1 VAGTNGASPSS
12 ITNELL
18 RRLAPDQLN
27 QLLPYLDLIDLP
39 QREMPQ
45 RRGDAIGF
53 ACFPET
59 AVVSF
64 LSIWEMETWSRLEWS
79 ARKYGRASFWGW
91 GSRRTTQLGQ
101 IAGKALRIPCRKHSA
116 AVQGSAGWIAAGTP
130 THQVEKIDL
139 AEALASWCEIRDRK
153 PRTAAVR
160 ERQNVVT
167 LDP

>member
-64 LSIWEMETWSRLEWS
+64 PSIWEMEAWSRLEWS
-79 ARKYGRASFWGW
+79 ARKALWGQASFWGW
-91 GSRRTTQLGQ
+91 GRGARRNWAKLPVKHFEFPVESTARPSR
-101 IAGKALRIPCRKHSA
+101 
-116 AVQGSAGWIAAGTP
+116 
-130 THQVEKIDL
+130 
-139 AEALASWCEIRDRK
+139 
-153 PRTAAVR
+153 
-160 ERQNVVT
+160 
-167 LDP
+167 DPQARLPLELPLIKWRR